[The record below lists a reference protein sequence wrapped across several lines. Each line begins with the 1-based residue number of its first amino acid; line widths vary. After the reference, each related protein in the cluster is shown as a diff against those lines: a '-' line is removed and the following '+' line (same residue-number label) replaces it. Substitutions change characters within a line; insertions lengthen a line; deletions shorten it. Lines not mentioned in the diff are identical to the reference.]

1 MIALAVIITL
11 LYAGL
16 ILFLLFG
23 FSKVEE
29 QPEISSQPSIRFS
42 IVVPYR
48 NEAENLPGLFDALI
62 NLNYPKD
69 LFEII
74 LVNDASEDTS
84 EEVCEKFRNVHPN
97 LNIKLLNSERLSG
110 SPKKDAINTAIKAS
124 EFEYVLTTDA
134 DCKVLENWQ
143 LQYGA
148 YIEKTGAKMVAGP
161 VAIDAG
167 EKGKTSFLKIFQK
180 IDFLSLQGASIGGFG
195 VDIPFLCNG
204 ANLCYEK
211 ESFRQVEG
219 FSGNEAIASGDDIF
233 LLEKFQKAGH
243 KTEFLKSREAIVT
256 TTPQSD
262 IKNFISQRIRW
273 AAKTSAYNNSFS
285 KAVGVLVFLMNLLLL
300 VGFIAVVSGVFPQKT
315 FLMFFL
321 IKFNV
326 DFLLIY
332 KTSIFF
338 KREKLMKNYF
348 WCSFLYP
355 VFSSYVGVLSL
366 FKGYSWKGREFKK

>member
-1 MIALAVIITL
+1 MIALAVIISL

-29 QPEISSQPSIRFS
+29 QPKISSQPSIRFS
-42 IVVPYR
+42 IVIPYR
-48 NEAENLPGLFDALI
+48 NEAENLPVLFQSLI
-62 NLNYPKD
+62 KLNYPKE

-74 LVNDASEDTS
+74 LVNDASDDAS
-84 EEVCEKFRNVHPN
+84 EEVCNVFRNENPD
-97 LNIKLLNSERLSG
+97 LNIILLNSHSISG
-110 SPKKDAINTAIKAS
+110 SPKKDAINTAIKNS
-124 EFEYVLTTDA
+124 RHEYLLTTDG
-134 DCKVLENWQ
+134 DCKVPENWL
-143 LQYGA
+143 LQCGA
-148 YIEKTGAKMVAGP
+148 YIEKTGAKMIAGP

-167 EKGKTSFLKIFQK
+167 EKGKTDFLKIFQE
-180 IDFLSLQGASIGGFG
+180 IDFLSLQGATIGGFG

-211 ESFRQVEG
+211 ESFRQVDG

-233 LLEKFQKAGH
+233 LLEKFHKAGF
-243 KTEFLKSREAIVT
+243 KTGFLQSRETIVT
-256 TTPQSD
+256 TAPQPD
-262 IKNFISQRIRW
+262 LKNLISQRIRW
-273 AAKTSAYNNSFS
+273 AAKTSAYKNSFS
-285 KAVGVLVFLMNLLLL
+285 KVVGVVVFLMNLLLL

-315 FLMFFL
+315 FLIFFL
-321 IKFNV
+321 VKFNV

-332 KTSIFF
+332 NTAIFF
-338 KREKLMKNYF
+338 RREKLMKNYF

-355 VFSSYVGVLSL
+355 VFSSCVGVLSL

>member
-1 MIALAVIITL
+1 MIALAIIISI

-29 QPEISSQPSIRFS
+29 QSEISSHPSIRFS
-42 IVVPYR
+42 VIIPFR
-48 NEAENLPGLFDALI
+48 NEAENLPDLFGSLVK
-62 NLNYPKD
+62 LNYSNE

-74 LVNDASEDTS
+74 LVNDASEDAS
-84 EEVCEKFRNVHPN
+84 EKLCEEFRNENPG
-97 LNIKLLNSERLSG
+97 LNIKLLNSKRTSG
-110 SPKKDAINTAIKAS
+110 SPKKDAINVAIRNSAY
-124 EFEYVLTTDA
+124 EYILTTDA
-134 DCKVLENWQ
+134 DCKVPENWL
-143 LQYGA
+143 LQVGA
-148 YIEKTGAKMVAGP
+148 YLEKSQAKMIAGP

-167 EKGKTSFLKIFQK
+167 KKGKTSFLKIFQA
-180 IDFLSLQGASIGGFG
+180 IDFLSLQGATIGGFG

-211 ESFRQVEG
+211 ESFRQVGG

-233 LLEKFQKAGH
+233 LLEKFQKAGLQI
-243 KTEFLKSREAIVT
+243 KFLRNPGAIVT
-256 TTPQSD
+256 TAPQPGLSRL
-262 IKNFISQRIRW
+262 ISQRIRW

-285 KAVGVLVFLMNLLLL
+285 KAVGIIVFLMNLLLF

-321 IKFNV
+321 VKFNV

-355 VFSSYVGVLSL
+355 VFSSYVGLLSI
-366 FKGYSWKGREFKK
+366 FRGYAWKGRKFKK

>member
-1 MIALAVIITL
+1 MIALAVILII
-11 LYAGL
+11 LYAGF

-23 FSKVEE
+23 FSKVKE
-29 QPEISSQPSIRFS
+29 QPKVSSPPSIRFS

-48 NEAENLPGLFDALI
+48 NEAEILPDLFGSLI
-62 NLNYPKD
+62 NLNYPKE
-69 LFEII
+69 LFEIL
-74 LVNDASEDTS
+74 LVNDASEDAS
-84 EEVCEKFRNVHPN
+84 EKLCEEFRIENPG
-97 LNIKLLNSERLSG
+97 LNITLLNSKRISG
-110 SPKKDAINTAIKAS
+110 SPKKDAINIAIQNS
-124 EFEYVLTTDA
+124 GYEYILTTDA
-134 DCKVLENWQ
+134 DCKVPENWL
-143 LQYGA
+143 LQFGS

-167 EKGKTSFLKIFQK
+167 KKGKTDFLKIFQE
-180 IDFLSLQGASIGGFG
+180 IDFLSLQGATIGGFG

-211 ESFRQVEG
+211 ESFRKVNG
-219 FSGNEAIASGDDIF
+219 FFGNDTIASGDDIF
-233 LLEKFQKAGH
+233 LLEKFQKAGF
-243 KTEFLKSREAIVT
+243 KTEFLKSKEAIVT
-256 TTPQSD
+256 TAPQQGLHSLT
-262 IKNFISQRIRW
+262 SQRIRW
-273 AAKTSAYNNSFS
+273 AAKTSIYNNSFS
-285 KAVGVLVFLMNLLLL
+285 KAVGIVVFLMNLLLL

-321 IKFNV
+321 VKFNV

-338 KREKLMKNYF
+338 RREKLMKNYF